1 MRLTLMAGLAF
12 ALVQQ
17 PAPNPASPAPFD
29 IYVLAIPNG
38 VASMKTAAPQP
49 MATKPGYDNQ
59 PAFSPDGSR
68 VLFAA
73 NRDGQQTDI
82 YAYVRAD
89 TRTVQLTTTTKTNE
103 NSPTPLPSGSGFSVV
118 MSEEDKTQRLWS
130 FDNAGGNPKM
140 LLTDIKPVGYHAWLD
155 ADRVALFVLGPPATL
170 QLASLKTGKAEMLAS
185 DIGRSLHR
193 IPGTSK
199 ASFVHHEASGE
210 YWVKS
215 LDPSTKAIERLVKAV
230 EGSSDRDMAWMPDGK
245 TILMSS
251 GTKIFSW
258 TRGAKDWI
266 EVFDA
271 APHHLAAVTRLAV
284 SPKGDGVAFVVA
296 EPKR

>member
-1 MRLTLMAGLAF
+1 MRLTLMAGLVL
-12 ALVQQ
+12 ALAQQ

-38 VASMKTAAPQP
+38 VASMKTAVPQP
-49 MATKPGYDNQ
+49 MATMPGYDNQ

-82 YAYVRAD
+82 YAYSRAD
-89 TRTVQLTTTTKTNE
+89 RRTMQLTTTTKTNE
-103 NSPTPLPSGSGFSVV
+103 NSPTPLPGGAGFSVV

-130 FDNAGGNPKM
+130 FDNSGRNPKM
-140 LLTDIKPVGYHAWLD
+140 LLPDTKPVGYHAWLD
-155 ADRVALFVLGPPATL
+155 ADRVALYVLGPPATL
-170 QLASLKTGKAEMLAS
+170 QLASLKTGKAETLAS

-193 IPGTSK
+193 IPGTSQ

-210 YWVKS
+210 YWVTS
-215 LDPSTKAIERLVKAV
+215 LDPATKVIERIVKAV

-258 TRGAKDWI
+258 TRGAKDWT
-266 EVFDA
+266 EVFNA
-271 APHHLAAVTRLAV
+271 APHQLGAVTRLAV
-284 SPKGDGVAFVVA
+284 SPKGDAVAFVVA